1 VSDVSGRGKL
11 TNFRGVFHG
20 PAASGRA
27 RTGSGS
33 CRTLG
38 RRRDLPFRPF
48 ASIGFVAVVA
58 SLAGSAHAQTADNL
72 EGVVVREIRVTG
84 VKTLPAGYVERHLS
98 TQVGQP
104 FHQSSLQVDRRRLDE
119 LRLFTSVILT
129 ARIDSGAVIL
139 EVAVEE
145 TLRVLPIVV
154 LRVTDENGLSAG
166 PGLKGLNLFGK
177 RAQVG
182 ASVRF
187 GGETAATL
195 TIDTTT
201 ITPGTRAWHF
211 GFSDTHRQNTLYGF
225 EEHATSAD
233 VRMGKNWRR
242 GLRGG
247 FFAEFMTL
255 DTDASGASL
264 SPDGRDVIPTVGVFA
279 GLDQLDSS
287 TDPRVGT
294 WAELQVDRLFGDADS
309 WTITMDGRRFQPLGE
324 RHGLG
329 LFGLMSFQTG
339 QVGSGLP
346 EYMQFALGGGNTVR
360 GWELGSRRGRN
371 QFISSAEYTFVVRP
385 VTSFSVAGFNL
396 YAGIQA
402 AAFADLGLTWNDAD
416 DLETSSAIDGY
427 GFGVRL
433 LVPFVDVIR
442 IDVAWGEP
450 GHGASAYFGVSL
462 KATRQRQRVR

>member
-1 VSDVSGRGKL
+1 VGRL
-11 TNFRGVFHG
+11 RGFAGYFGGWQPWDWPEPGLALAG
-20 PAASGRA
+20 PRG
-27 RTGSGS
+27 G
-33 CRTLG
+33 
-38 RRRDLPFRPF
+38 RRDLSFPLFTG
-48 ASIGFVAVVA
+48 IGFVAVIA
-58 SLAGSAHAQTADNL
+58 SLSGSAHAQTVDDQD
-72 EGVVVREIRVTG
+72 GVVVREIRVTG
-84 VKTLPAGYVERHLS
+84 LKTVSPGVVESHLS
-98 TQVGQP
+98 TRVGQP
-104 FHQSSLQVDRRRLDE
+104 FRWSSLQVDRRRLDE
-119 LRLFTSVILT
+119 LRLFASVRLQPRLD
-129 ARIDSGAVIL
+129 AGGVIL

-145 TLRVLPIVV
+145 TLRLLPIVV

-166 PGLKGLNLFGK
+166 PGLKGLNLFGL

-187 GGETAATL
+187 GGETAT
-195 TIDTTT
+195 TFSIDTTT

-211 GFSDTHRQNTLYGF
+211 GFSDSHRQNTIYDF
-225 EEHATSAD
+225 EEHALSTD
-233 VRMGKNWRR
+233 VRMGQNWRR

-255 DTDASGASL
+255 DTGGSHTSL

-294 WAELQVDRLFGDADS
+294 WAELQVDRLFGDASS
-309 WTITMDGRRFQPLGE
+309 WTITMDGRRFQPLAE

-329 LFGLMSFQTG
+329 LFGLMTLQTG
-339 QVGSGLP
+339 EVGTDLP
-346 EYMQFALGGGNTVR
+346 EYLQFALGGGNTVR
-360 GWELGSRRGRN
+360 GWALGSRRGRN

-385 VTSFSVAGFNL
+385 VSAFSVAGFNL

-402 AAFADLGLTWNDAD
+402 AAFADLGLAWNDGD
-416 DLETSSAIDGY
+416 DLEASSAIDGY

-442 IDVAWGEP
+442 IDVAWGEQ

-462 KATRQRQRVR
+462 KAARQRQRVR